1 MNDDKKDSL
10 IFTAITIFIV
20 WLIIFFSIICT
31 GCTGTRFYI
40 DDENGR
46 SAIRTITR
54 LEEQL
59 SQLDRRVEIITTGSE
74 NLETDIDKFTAE
86 FRIYVDT
93 VRAMRTELEEYRN
106 RTKTDEN

>member
-1 MNDDKKDSL
+1 MYKIISISIITFL
-10 IFTAITIFIV
+10 AIIFT
-20 WLIIFFSIICT
+20 
-31 GCTGTRFYI
+31 GCPSNRRFEV

-93 VRAMRTELEEYRN
+93 VRAMRAELEEYRN